1 MLFRLFLKA
10 VSYISF
16 FLVVFIILNPWE
28 FCFEILNYF
37 LLPIPPQKNPQ
48 DVVFCLLAEEVAEG
62 LTLI

>member
-37 LLPIPPQKNPQ
+37 LLPIPPQKIPRMLFSVCWQ
-48 DVVFCLLAEEVAEG
+48 RRLLRDSP
-62 LTLI
+62 